1 MAQVHQPL
9 EGGGPTVG
17 SFMAYLLRRGVA
29 YWNDLPFHQGLMDG
43 APRIA
48 CTHAQSKIQNRR
60 HGGKCECTL
69 IMIGEKKKYKGKID
83 NFERDEHNNGL
94 QRNDKEGD
102 EGVLKCDGDQNLAYT
117 PI

>member
-1 MAQVHQPL
+1 
-9 EGGGPTVG
+9 
-17 SFMAYLLRRGVA
+17 
-29 YWNDLPFHQGLMDG
+29 
-43 APRIA
+43 
-48 CTHAQSKIQNRR
+48 
-60 HGGKCECTL
+60 
-69 IMIGEKKKYKGKID
+69 MIGEKKKYKGKID